1 MKDQIEIKVNV
12 SKKLFYSGDT
22 MFGVYALEPIGSNHN
37 IELNPWGN
45 FVVNGNTP
53 ELFVGKQYEII
64 IEPSTH
70 PKYGDGYSF
79 VAIKQKKPTIID
91 EQQAYLR
98 AMLKEKQA
106 EAIIE
111 KYPNHLILDMMKS
124 GEFDFSNIKGIKE
137 KTYNKIKKF
146 LFENLDLQQ
155 VLVELRELNISFK
168 AMKKLIDHFGS
179 ADAVVQKIKANI
191 YSLCDVKSFG
201 FKKVDD
207 YALRRGD
214 SKTNQNRIVAGIKYI
229 VEQES
234 QNGHSWSDVD
244 RVIENTKPL
253 LDIDTDYIVDAINNI
268 IDKDK
273 DFYFDGEKIAL
284 HQYYFYEKE
293 IYKKLMRMIDRKVS
307 ITVKDVE
314 MKIDNLEE
322 LQGVKYTDE
331 QKNVIKLANENNV
344 LIVNGKGGVGK
355 TFSLKGLLK
364 VFGQYPY
371 MCCTLS
377 GKAAKVLEANGL
389 IASTIHRMLG
399 VQGNE
404 KFIFNHETRLPYR
417 IIIIDEASMVN
428 SYLFYSVLNALPDD
442 AKLIIVG
449 DSGQLA
455 SIGTAAIFDDMLQ
468 TNVLPRQELTI
479 VQRQASKSGILSCAN
494 EIREGKQINSK
505 SVNKQQVYGELKDF
519 VVFPLSTREGIRD
532 VTMQVAK
539 KFLAKDI
546 MEFQII
552 TALKDRGE
560 VCVRKLNKDLQEL
573 FNDINQ
579 PCIKRGFYN
588 YYVGDKII
596 QGGNNYEAGENK
608 DISVFN
614 GTLGKIIKIDIDDK
628 VGHKVHIQFEG
639 IEEIIIYEKDDLD
652 MIELAYAIT
661 VHRSQGSS
669 IPYVLF
675 VFDYSA
681 YMLLSRQLVYT
692 GISRASKGCVMV
704 CENKALH
711 HAVRTDHGGNRRT
724 FLAEFLRDGG
734 NINA

>member
-1 MKDQIEIKVNV
+1 MSEHIEVKVNV
-12 SKKLFYSGDT
+12 SKKLYYSGDS
-22 MFGVYALEPIGSNHN
+22 MFGVYALEPVGKCGN
-37 IELNPWGN
+37 IELNKYGN

-64 IEPSTH
+64 IEPSVH
-70 PKYGDGYSF
+70 PKYGEGYSF
-79 VAIKQKKPTIID
+79 IAVKQKKPTTVD
-91 EQQAYLR
+91 EQQAYIR

-111 KYPNHLILDMMKS
+111 RYPNHLILDLMRS
-124 GEFDFSNIKGIKE
+124 GEFDYSNVKGIKE
-137 KTYNKIKKF
+137 ATYKKIHKF
-146 LFENLDLQQ
+146 LFDNLDLQQ
-155 VLVELRELNISFK
+155 ALVELRELNISFK

-179 ADAVVQKIKANI
+179 ADTVVQKIKDNI

-229 VEQES
+229 VEQEAQS
-234 QNGHSWSDVD
+234 GHSWSDIGRIAD
-244 RVIENTKPL
+244 HTQQL
-253 LDIDTDYIVDAINNI
+253 LDVETSYIVDVINTVI
-268 IDKDK
+268 QDDG
-273 DFYFDGEKIAL
+273 DFYYDGDKIAL
-284 HQYYFYEKE
+284 RQYYFYEKE
-293 IYKKLMRMIDRKVS
+293 IYKKLMSMMGRKVS
-307 ITVKDVE
+307 IQVKDIDE
-314 MKIDNLEE
+314 KIEKLEE
-322 LQGVKYTDE
+322 LQGVTYTDE
-331 QKNVIKLANENNV
+331 QKNVIKLANEHNV

-364 VFGQYPY
+364 VFGQYSY
-371 MCCTLS
+371 ICCALS

-399 VQGNE
+399 VQGG
-404 KFIFNHETRLPYR
+404 KFKHNHEERLPYR
-417 IIIIDEASMVN
+417 IVIIDEASMAN
-428 SYLFYSVLNALPDD
+428 SFLFYSVLNALPDD

-455 SIGTAAIFDDMLQ
+455 SIGTGAIFEDLLQ
-468 TNVLPRQELTI
+468 SDILPRQELTI
-479 VQRQASKSGILSCAN
+479 VQRQAAKSGILSCAN
-494 EIREGKQINSK
+494 DVRDGNQINSK

-519 VVFPLSTREGIRD
+519 VLFPLSTREGLRD
-532 VTMQVAK
+532 ITMQVAK
-539 KFLAKDI
+539 KFLNKDI
-546 MEFQII
+546 MDFQVIS
-552 TALKDRGE
+552 ALKDRGE
-560 VCVRKLNKDLQEL
+560 VSVRKLNKELQEL
-573 FNDINQ
+573 FNDTSQ
-579 PCIKRGFYN
+579 PFIKRGYYN

-596 QGGNNYEAGENK
+596 QGGNNYEAGENE
-608 DISVFN
+608 DVSIFN
-614 GTLGKIIKIDIDDK
+614 GTLGKIVNIVLDEEK
-628 VGHKVHIQFEG
+628 GHKVHIQFEG
-639 IEEIIIYEKDDLD
+639 IDEVIVYEKDDLD

-692 GISRASKGCVMV
+692 GISRASKGCVVV

-724 FLAEFLRDGG
+724 FLSEFLKNG
-734 NINA
+734 IE